1 MSTPDETAPAPRPD
15 GPPADVAHPA
25 TGAAPAPLPPAGVA
39 GDLAPPAVGYGPPPG
54 YAGPPPGYAGPPPG
68 YAGPPASGYAAGA
81 QPPYPVPPAY
91 AAPPQYGAPQY
102 GVPPQYGAPYGYPVK
117 PPAGAL
123 AWGLGFLAYIPIPY
137 IGIIIAG
144 IVMACVYGSQSRKGP
159 IAEANARNAA
169 NWGLTVALLTVVCFL
184 IGLIAGAGLGN
195 DGAWIAGL
203 MAIIWIAA
211 CITHL
216 VLIIRGLVRA
226 GRGAVLT
233 VPFAIPFIRA

>member
-1 MSTPDETAPAPRPD
+1 MK
-15 GPPADVAHPA
+15 PPAD
-25 TGAAPAPLPPAGVA
+25 
-39 GDLAPPAVGYGPPPG
+39 
-54 YAGPPPGYAGPPPG
+54 
-68 YAGPPASGYAAGA
+68 
-81 QPPYPVPPAY
+81 
-91 AAPPQYGAPQY
+91 
-102 GVPPQYGAPYGYPVK
+102 
-117 PPAGAL
+117 AL

-159 IAEANARNAA
+159 IAEGNARNAA

-226 GRGAVLT
+226 GRGAILN